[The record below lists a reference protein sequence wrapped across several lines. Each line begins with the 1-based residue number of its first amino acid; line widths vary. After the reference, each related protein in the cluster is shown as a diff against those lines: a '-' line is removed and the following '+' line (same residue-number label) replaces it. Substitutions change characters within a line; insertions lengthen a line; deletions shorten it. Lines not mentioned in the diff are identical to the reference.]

1 MKENIQNIIS
11 QGDIK
16 EYQSQELLK
25 AQKILSNLK
34 KIPDYNVTQTKIW

>member
-25 AQKILSNLK
+25 AQKILSNLQ
-34 KIPDYNVTQTKIW
+34 KIPDYSVT